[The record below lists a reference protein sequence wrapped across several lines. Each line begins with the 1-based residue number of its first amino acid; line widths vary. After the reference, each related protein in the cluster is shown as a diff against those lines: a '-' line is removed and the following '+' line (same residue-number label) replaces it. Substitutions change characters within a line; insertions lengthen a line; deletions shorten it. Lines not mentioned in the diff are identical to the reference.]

1 MKLWSDLWSITSIS
15 VLLVSWL
22 PTEAM
27 ETISPPMPHP
37 VSPTIR
43 VSGRQGTFLPLQLVP
58 CLFLAKVSAL
68 NPSLFLYLDKW
79 SYKGPCFY
87 PSWQRPK
94 AGAALALPRSSHQR
108 QHFKQEVPLDY
119 ITPERVW
126 PSVGG
131 KDWQTSQRYRTCLIH
146 LDTSR
151 ATNSTWQSQ
160 MFSKY

>member
-15 VLLVSWL
+15 VLSVSWL

-94 AGAALALPRSSHQR
+94 AGAAPGTAQIFSSEATFQAGGTIRLHHPWESLA
-108 QHFKQEVPLDY
+108 
-119 ITPERVW
+119 I
-126 PSVGG
+126 
-131 KDWQTSQRYRTCLIH
+131 
-146 LDTSR
+146 SR
-151 ATNSTWQSQ
+151 RKGLTN
-160 MFSKY
+160 FSKVQNLSYSSWHFQSYQ